1 MNIKKS
7 SKIITTLLTIVA
19 YLMAWFVIFSIVVIV
34 LFNIAGT
41 VTVLSSV
48 YDNINSIIIFFFV
61 VCLVLIFFSMWFA
74 DRYFRNN

>member
-61 VCLVLIFFSMWFA
+61 ICLILIFFSMWFA